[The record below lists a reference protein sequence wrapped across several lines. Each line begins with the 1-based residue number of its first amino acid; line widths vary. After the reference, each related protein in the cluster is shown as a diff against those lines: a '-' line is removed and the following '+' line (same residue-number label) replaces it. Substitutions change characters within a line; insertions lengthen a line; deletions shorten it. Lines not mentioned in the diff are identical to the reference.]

1 MKNTNEAEAGG
12 KKCWLLLC
20 LFFTVK
26 TLFAS
31 VVREGAVYAC
41 KANPPSC
48 KARFARLFYVWWD
61 FGAAEERASLGKGGR
76 HWARD
81 SDKMEN
87 LWGLSCEKC
96 CNPCENMH
104 NMV

>member
-76 HWARD
+76 H
-81 SDKMEN
+81 
-87 LWGLSCEKC
+87 
-96 CNPCENMH
+96 
-104 NMV
+104 